1 MFSSKHAQ
9 IGLFQETTESGR
21 SIPAIP
27 SIIKVWEISSK
38 TRIFDLVLRSCLKE
52 ILFIDASIAVHRWV
66 HQTKGIRF
74 VSVVLGITYSFDPWG
89 SQITPNCGNSIQSM
103 ICRCT
108 IKKHF
113 EVDRSKNNCSPH
125 LVVAF
130 KPCVSGDLHK
140 KNIFK
145 KKIVKKNSW

>member
-74 VSVVLGITYSFDPWG
+74 VSVVLGITYSFDISVRWDAESSFLGRCLIGEVGRGRTDG
-89 SQITPNCGNSIQSM
+89 SVQTVVEGSNEQTENTAPIIDMIQS
-103 ICRCT
+103 
-108 IKKHF
+108 
-113 EVDRSKNNCSPH
+113 S
-125 LVVAF
+125 
-130 KPCVSGDLHK
+130 LH
-140 KNIFK
+140 
-145 KKIVKKNSW
+145 VG